1 MKESIFKKPIALFV
15 VLTLLLSNF
24 ACLIPVTASEGTP
37 IGTAEELLTLM
48 NTSSMWGGD
57 YYLTADID
65 LSTYSGSLSPV
76 PIGSAQSTAFTGTF
90 DGRGHTVSGL
100 DYSKYTKRTA
110 RIGFFGATN
119 GAEIRN
125 LTVEGTVSAAGQD
138 IGGIV
143 GLTYGK
149 TTIENCVN
157 NCTVSGKSNVGG
169 IAGRTHNGADGTVII
184 NCINNGDVTGTTK
197 NVGGIIGGVN
207 NTEGPL
213 TVNRCINT
221 GDIIAETNVGGV
233 VGLFNATPSSG
244 STARVFNLTECAN
257 SGTVTTTSA
266 SGVMAYAGGIVG
278 SNVLSNISDCLNT
291 GTVVS
296 KNGALYV
303 GGVLGG
309 NEKSGSTVGY
319 CLDRGVVINNGKPDR
334 YIGQV
339 VGYASVRPTS
349 PCYYTAVSDGA
360 AGGAGWSNVDAYLGI
375 EFDTLNTNHKWKMS
389 DSGPTLSFISLRL
402 LESYVREV
410 YGDTNGDGKI
420 NLLDVLAALKV
431 LVDEEREIFDINVDG
446 VKSIANVLEY
456 LKIVANDGISDKY
469 IAGDFVILVAGNWAG
484 NDFAAKETESATV
497 NKAIYD
503 RNKYMLDEYGV
514 NIITKDVI
522 ASNSTTGSGVGYDML
537 YAEYLAGTS
546 EYDAAMIGS
555 QDAISAGYKGFLHDL
570 NDIPTLD
577 LSSDL
582 WDQNILSDLDTY
594 GRNYFATGDISYV
607 DDASAAVMYFSNAT
621 LDAVGLESP
630 YDLVRSGEWTFEK
643 YYEMIKATGADLDS
657 DGVYSAQTDRFG
669 LLSDSANSLSMLTAS
684 GEKVADFVDG
694 KLTLTLKNDKTI
706 ALYDEY
712 QSIVRTPGYALNWE
726 RDDTYNTGDI
736 TTMMNEGRALFWS
749 RTLLNYRTLKNG
761 KVDYGIV
768 PMPKYD
774 SAQEGYH
781 TRIDANASQYVCVPE
796 TVENFGRTGKVLTLL
811 AEQGS
816 KVSDAYRTDVATKA
830 DESIDNNIL
839 EMLDIV
845 LDSSTYD
852 FGAINNPASISTLVQ
867 RLVYSGETLE
877 SVYDEKGE
885 VANVIL
891 DSIGQMYYE
900 HADTSVDKNLLRNF
914 DRHEEW
920 FEETTSK
927 GIEENRK
934 GDAVITVVDA
944 DGNAIPNAKLSVV
957 QDTHEFRF
965 GANIFMLDE
974 METEEKNETYKE
986 VFKDTFN
993 MATLPFYWNANEP
1006 VQGETRYDIDSEP
1019 MYRRPAIDLCMQ
1031 FCEENGIEPREHG
1044 LAYALF
1050 FPSWMYKDTTDEQ
1063 EYEYLEKRMKE
1074 IAERYGDRINTIEVT
1089 NETHRGSSSVGIYND
1104 STYVEWSFKTAQKY
1118 FPNNQLVINEAD
1130 NIWVVPSTKAR
1141 YYRQIR
1147 DTLASGGRIDAIGMQ
1162 YHVLDSQHDRAWKSS
1177 ENYYNPKILWETL
1190 DLYGSFDL
1198 PIQITEITIPAY
1210 SNDPK
1215 DEQNQAELLEKLYT
1229 LWFAH
1234 PNVEQIIYWNLV
1246 DGYAHLW
1253 SSDPD
1258 EIAASQGN
1266 MTVGEN
1272 QYYGGLLRFDMTPK
1286 PAYYTLKRLLDE
1298 EWHTEETVTSDEN
1311 GVASFRGFYGEYTV
1325 EVEVDGV
1332 KTTHTVNLSKGAD
1345 NGFTIEVK

>member
-1 MKESIFKKPIALFV
+1 MDERDIKMRALNKTLIA
-15 VLTLLLSNF
+15 TLLVLALLFSNL
-24 ACLIPVTASEGTP
+24 ACLIPVSASEGTP

-48 NTSSMWGGD
+48 NTSSMWSGS

-65 LSTYSGSLSPV
+65 LSTYSGSLSPM
-76 PIGSAQSTAFTGTF
+76 PIGSAQTAAFTGTF
-90 DGRGHTVSGL
+90 DGQGHTVSGL

-138 IGGIV
+138 VGGIV
-143 GLTYGK
+143 GVTYGK
-149 TTIENCVN
+149 TVIENCVN
-157 NCTVSGKSNVGG
+157 NCTVSGKNNVGG
-169 IAGRTHNGADGTVII
+169 IAGRTHNGADGTVIK
-184 NCINNGDVTGTTK
+184 NCTNNGNVTGTTK

-207 NTEGPL
+207 STDGPL

-221 GDIIAETNVGGV
+221 GEITGATNIGGV
-233 VGLFNATPSSG
+233 VGLLNATPSSG
-244 STARVFNLTECAN
+244 STAREFNLTECAN

-296 KNGALYV
+296 KNGATTV

-319 CLDRGVVINNGKPDR
+319 CLDRGIVINNGQPDR

-339 VGYASVRPTS
+339 VGYASVRPIS

-360 AGGAGWSNVDAYLGI
+360 AGGAGWSNVDAYLSI
-375 EFDTLNTNHKWKMS
+375 EFDTLNTNNKWKMS
-389 DSGPTLSFISLRL
+389 DSGPTLSFISLQMF
-402 LESYVREV
+402 ESYVREAF
-410 YGDTNGDGKI
+410 GDTNGDGKI
-420 NLLDVLAALKV
+420 NLLDTIVALKA
-431 LVDEEREIFDINVDG
+431 LADEEKNIFDINIDG
-446 VKSIANVLEY
+446 VKNIADALEY
-456 LKIVANDGISDKY
+456 LKIAVNGGITDKY

-514 NIITKDVI
+514 NVITKDIV
-522 ASNSTTGSGVGYDML
+522 APSSATGSGVGYYAL
-537 YAEYLAGTS
+537 YDEYLAGIS
-546 EYDAAMIGS
+546 NYDAAMIGT

-594 GRNYFATGDISYV
+594 GRNYFATGALSYV
-607 DDASAAVMYFSNAT
+607 DDAMANVIYFSNAT
-621 LDAVGLESP
+621 VETTGLENP
-630 YDLVRSGEWTFEK
+630 YDLVRENEWTFEK
-643 YYEMIKATGADLDS
+643 YYQMIKATGADLDS

-669 LLSDSANSLSMLTAS
+669 LLTDSANSLSMLTAS
-684 GEKVADFVDG
+684 GEKLADFVDG
-694 KLTLTLKNDKTI
+694 ELAVAFKNDKTI

-726 RDDTYNTGDI
+726 RDDTYNKGDI
-736 TTMMNEGRALFWS
+736 TDMMNDGRALFWS
-749 RTLLNYRTLKNG
+749 RTVGDYRTLKNG
-761 KVDYGIV
+761 KVDFGIV
-768 PMPKYD
+768 PLPKYD
-774 SAQEGYH
+774 AAQENYH
-781 TRIDANASQYVCVPE
+781 SRIGISGQVLCVPE
-796 TVENFGRTGKVLTLL
+796 TVESFSRTGKVLTLL

-830 DESIDNNIL
+830 DGSVDNDIL
-839 EMLDIV
+839 EMLDV
-845 LDSSTYD
+845 VMGTSAYD

-867 RLVYSGETLE
+867 RLVYSDETIE
-877 SVYDEKGE
+877 SVYEEKSE
-885 VANVIL
+885 VANVVL

-900 HADTSVDKNLLRNF
+900 HADTSVDKNFLRYF
-914 DRHEEW
+914 EKYDEW
-920 FEETTSK
+920 FDETTAA
-927 GIEENRK
+927 GIEQNRK

-944 DGNAIPNAKLSVV
+944 DGNVIPNATVSVV
-957 QDTHEFRF
+957 QETHEFRF

-974 METEEKNETYKE
+974 METEEKNELYKE
-986 VFKDTFN
+986 YFKNTFN
-993 MATLPFYWNANEP
+993 MATLPFYWNATEP
-1006 VQGETRYDIDSEP
+1006 KQGETRYEIGSSE
-1019 MYRRPAIDLCMQ
+1019 MYRRPPIDLCMQ
-1031 FCEENGIEPREHG
+1031 FCEENNIEPRLHG
-1044 LAYALF
+1044 LAYALY
-1050 FPSWMYKDTTDEQ
+1050 FPNWYKDFTDEDEQ
-1063 EYEYLEKRMKE
+1063 YAYLEKHMQE
-1074 IAERYGDRINTIEVT
+1074 ISERYGDKINTIEVT
-1089 NETHRGSSSVGIYND
+1089 NETHRSTSAVEIYND
-1104 STYVEWSFKTAQKY
+1104 STFVEWSFKTADKY
-1118 FPNNQLVINEAD
+1118 FTNNQLGINEGD
-1130 NIWVVPSTKAR
+1130 VIWVVPSTKAR

-1162 YHVLDSQHDRAWKSS
+1162 YHILDEQHDRAWKSS
-1177 ENYYNPKILWETL
+1177 ENYYNPKLAWDTL
-1190 DLYGSFDL
+1190 NLYGSFDL

-1210 SNDPK
+1210 SNDVK
-1215 DEQNQAELLEKLYT
+1215 DEQIQAELLERMYT

-1246 DGYAHLW
+1246 DGYAHGTTPG
-1253 SSDPD
+1253 D
-1258 EIAASQGN
+1258 
-1266 MTVGEN
+1266 MTAGEN
-1272 QYYGGLLRFDMTPK
+1272 QYYGGLLHFDMTPK
-1286 PAYYTLKRLLDE
+1286 PAYYTLKRLLEE
-1298 EWHTEETVTSDEN
+1298 EWHTEETITSDEN
-1311 GVASFRGFYGEYTV
+1311 GIASFRGFYGQYTV

-1332 KTTHTVNLSKGAD
+1332 KTTHTIDLSKGTD

>member
-1 MKESIFKKPIALFV
+1 MKKSILKKPTVLFLIAL
-15 VLTLLLSNF
+15 LLVSCI
-24 ACLIPVTASEGTP
+24 ACLIPVAASEGTP

-90 DGRGHTVSGL
+90 DGQGHTVSGL

-149 TTIENCVN
+149 TVIENCVN
-157 NCTVSGKSNVGG
+157 NCIVSGKNNVGG
-169 IAGRTHNGADGTVII
+169 IAGRTHNGADGTLII
-184 NCINNGDVTGTTK
+184 DCINNGDVVGVTK

-221 GDIIAETNVGGV
+221 GDITGATNVGGV

-244 STARVFNLTECAN
+244 STAREFYLTECVN

-266 SGVMAYAGGIVG
+266 SGVMAYAGGVVG
-278 SNVLSNISDCLNT
+278 NYMLSNISDCLNV
-291 GTVVS
+291 GKVVTA
-296 KNGALYV
+296 NGALAV

-309 NEKSGSTVGY
+309 NEKTGGTVGY
-319 CLDRGVVINNGKPDR
+319 CLDRGVVVNGGEVDR

-339 VGYASVRPTS
+339 VGYASTRPTS
-349 PCYYTAVSDGA
+349 PCFYTTVSDGA
-360 AGGAGWSNVDAYLGI
+360 AGGAGWNNVDAYLNF
-375 EFDTLNTNHKWKMS
+375 EFDIINTNGNWTVS
-389 DSGPTLSFISLRL
+389 ENGPVPLFAKGKVEETVVKTVF
-402 LESYVREV
+402 
-410 YGDTNGDGKI
+410 GDTNDDKRI
-420 NLLDVLAALKV
+420 NLIDVLRTIKALAS
-431 LVDEEREIFDINVDG
+431 DDTSEITDINYDG
-446 VKSIANVLEY
+446 NINIADALEY
-456 LKIVANDGISDKY
+456 IRVVINKGITNNY
-469 IAGDFVILVAGNWAG
+469 IAGDFVFLVAGNWAG
-484 NDFAAKETESATV
+484 NDFAATETETANV
-497 NKAIYD
+497 NKAIYE
-503 RNKYMLDEYGV
+503 RNKYMLDKYGV
-514 NIITKDVI
+514 NIITKDVV
-522 ASNSTTGSGVGYDML
+522 ASNSATGSGVGYDML

-546 EYDAAMIGS
+546 EYDAAMISS
-555 QDAISAGYKGFLHDL
+555 QDVISAAYKGFLHDL

-577 LSSDL
+577 LTSDL

-594 GRNYFATGDISYV
+594 GRNYLATGDISYV

-630 YDLVRSGEWTFEK
+630 YDLVRNDEWTFEK
-643 YYEMIKATGADLDS
+643 YYEMIKATGADLDG
-657 DGVYSAQTDRFG
+657 DGVYSAQTDRLG
-669 LLSDSANSLSMLTAS
+669 LLSDSANSLSMLNAAD
-684 GEKVADFVDG
+684 EKIADFVDG
-694 KLTLTLKNDKTI
+694 KLTLTFKNDKTI

-712 QSIVRTPGYALNWE
+712 QQLVHTPGYALNWE

-736 TTMMNEGRALFWS
+736 TDMMNDSRALFWS

-774 SAQEGYH
+774 DAQEGYS
-781 TRIDANASQYVCVPE
+781 TRIDAYASQLLCVPE
-796 TVENFGRTGKVLTLL
+796 TVENFGRTGKVLTFL
-811 AEQGS
+811 AEQGGA
-816 KVSDAYRTDVATKA
+816 VQDAYRTDIATSKA
-830 DESIDNNIL
+830 GEFDENIFN
-839 EMLDIV
+839 MLDLV
-845 LDSSTYD
+845 MDSSSYD
-852 FGAINNPASISTLVQ
+852 FGAILNPASISTLVQ
-867 RLVYSGETLE
+867 RLVYSDETLE
-877 SVYDEKGE
+877 SVYNSKQEL
-885 VANVIL
+885 ANIIL
-891 DSIGQMYYE
+891 DFAGLYYE
-900 HADTSVDKNLLRNF
+900 EHEDTSVDKNFLRNF
-914 DRHEEW
+914 ERYDEW

-934 GDAVITVVDA
+934 GDAIITVVDA
-944 DGNAIPNAKLSVV
+944 NGNVIPNATVSVV

-974 METEEKNETYKE
+974 LETEEKNETYKE

-1006 VQGETRYDIDSEP
+1006 KQGQTRYDKDSEP
-1019 MYRRPAIDLCMQ
+1019 MYRRPPIDLCME
-1031 FCEENGIEPREHG
+1031 FCEENNIEPRLHG
-1044 LAYALF
+1044 LAY
-1050 FPSWMYKDTTDEQ
+1050 MYFAPNWYKNLTDEDEQ
-1063 EYEYLEKRMKE
+1063 YNLLEKRMKE
-1074 IAERYGDRINTIEVT
+1074 IAERYGDKINTIEVT
-1089 NETHRGSSSVGIYND
+1089 NETYRSGSVVEIYND
-1104 STYVEWSFKTAQKY
+1104 SDFVEWSFKTADKY
-1118 FPNNQLVINEAD
+1118 FVNNQLGINEGDHVWEA
-1130 NIWVVPSTKAR
+1130 PTTKAR

-1162 YHVLDSQHDRAWKSS
+1162 YHILDSQHDRAWKSS
-1177 ENYYNPKILWETL
+1177 DLFYNPINIWETL
-1190 DLYGSFDL
+1190 NLYGSFGL
-1198 PIQITEITIPAY
+1198 PIQITEVTIPAY
-1210 SNDPK
+1210 SNNPA
-1215 DEQNQAELLEKLYT
+1215 DEKLQAELLERVYT
-1229 LWFAH
+1229 MWFAH
-1234 PNVEQIIYWNLV
+1234 PNVEQIIYWNV
-1246 DGYAHLW
+1246 IDGYAHGTTPG
-1253 SSDPD
+1253 D
-1258 EIAASQGN
+1258 
-1266 MTVGEN
+1266 MTAGEN

-1286 PAYYTLKRLLDE
+1286 PAYHTLKHLLEE

-1325 EVEVDGV
+1325 EVEIDGV
-1332 KTTHTVNLSKGAD
+1332 KTTHTVNLSKGAE
-1345 NGFTIEVK
+1345 NGFTLEVK